1 MAVGRKI
8 DDERDA
14 LRCLH
19 EVARA
24 GLSVGEWARAHGID
38 GRSLHAWRIAIARRG
53 VAGRRRKAQAKPK
66 RAEHALVELVPAPR
80 AVQLE
85 EAGRYVLVIGAARV
99 EFGDDV
105 SVATLRR
112 VFEALRSC

>member
-8 DDERDA
+8 EDERDA
-14 LRCLH
+14 LRCLRQ
-19 EVARA
+19 VGRV

-53 VAGRRRKAQAKPK
+53 VPARDRKASAKSK
-66 RAEHALVELVPAPR
+66 RAELALVELVPAAPIAER
-80 AVQLE
+80 DGAR
-85 EAGRYVLVIGAARV
+85 RYVLVVGAARV

>member
-8 DDERDA
+8 EDERDA

-19 EVARA
+19 RVGRT

-53 VAGRRRKAQAKPK
+53 VPARRRKVSAKSK
-66 RAEHALVELVPAPR
+66 RAELALVELVSAAPIPER
-80 AVQLE
+80 DGAR
-85 EAGRYVLVIGAARV
+85 RYVLVIGAARV

-105 SVATLRR
+105 SAATLRR

>member
-1 MAVGRKI
+1 LAVGRKI
-8 DDERDA
+8 ENERDA
-14 LRCLH
+14 LRCLRKVGH
-19 EVARA
+19 A

-53 VAGRRRKAQAKPK
+53 VPARHRKASAKPK
-66 RAEHALVELVPAPR
+66 RAELALVELVPAASR
-80 AVQLE
+80 DS
-85 EAGRYVLVIGAARV
+85 AGRYVLVVGAARV

>member
-1 MAVGRKI
+1 LAVGRKI
-8 DDERDA
+8 EDERDA
-14 LRCLH
+14 LRCLRKVGH
-19 EVARA
+19 A
-24 GLSVGEWARAHGID
+24 GLTVGEWARAHGID

-53 VAGRRRKAQAKPK
+53 VPAGHRKASAKSK
-66 RAEHALVELVPAPR
+66 RAELALVELVPAAPIPER
-80 AVQLE
+80 DGAR
-85 EAGRYVLVIGAARV
+85 RYVLVVGAARV

>member
-8 DDERDA
+8 EDERDA
-14 LRCLH
+14 VRCLR

-38 GRSLHAWRIAIARRG
+38 GRSLHAWRIAIARRA
-53 VAGRRRKAQAKPK
+53 VPGRRRHARAKPK
-66 RAEHALVELVPAPR
+66 RAAHALVELVPAAPVAQR
-80 AVQLE
+80 E
-85 EAGRYVLVIGAARV
+85 GAGRYVLVVGAARV

-112 VFEALRSC
+112 VLEALRSC

>member
-8 DDERDA
+8 EDERDA
-14 LRCLH
+14 LRCLRKVRH
-19 EVARA
+19 A

-53 VAGRRRKAQAKPK
+53 VPARHRKASAKSKQAQ
-66 RAEHALVELVPAPR
+66 HALVELVAAASVPERDGAR
-80 AVQLE
+80 
-85 EAGRYVLVIGAARV
+85 RYVLVVGAARV

-105 SVATLRR
+105 SMATLRR

>member
-1 MAVGRKI
+1 LAVGRKI
-8 DDERDA
+8 EDERDA
-14 LRCLH
+14 LRCLRKVGH
-19 EVARA
+19 A

-53 VAGRRRKAQAKPK
+53 VPARHRKARAKSE
-66 RAEHALVELVPAPR
+66 RAELALVELVPAAPIPER
-80 AVQLE
+80 DS
-85 EAGRYVLVIGAARV
+85 AGRYVLVVGAARI